1 MASCL
6 IQVFE
11 AWQGLGT
18 RNHTWGAVV
27 DAMDTAGCGQV
38 AQELRAKLMESH
50 DAPDGPPP
58 LSLTP
63 PTQTQRGKFYAAIL
77 NLNCFRKRLSTVFK

>member
-1 MASCL
+1 
-6 IQVFE
+6 
-11 AWQGLGT
+11 
-18 RNHTWGAVV
+18 
-27 DAMDTAGCGQV
+27 MDTAGCGQV